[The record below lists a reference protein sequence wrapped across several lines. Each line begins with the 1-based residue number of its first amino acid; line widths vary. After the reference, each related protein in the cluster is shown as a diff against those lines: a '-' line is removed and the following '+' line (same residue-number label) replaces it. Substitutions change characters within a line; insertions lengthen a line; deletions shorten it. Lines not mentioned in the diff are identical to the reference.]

1 MATFEDALST
11 DLDTG
16 PESDFSGPYYSSS
29 PPWRLEDSEPAAFD
43 LVGDYLISFFHA
55 ETTDIS
61 SPIHSVATTA
71 VSEMGPHGLLCIKDD
86 QVVKAIRNA
95 DGTCRRMTNYLK
107 SKTKRPKLGFA
118 FSEFL
123 LQNASQD
130 KDDFLT
136 SLGRDFI
143 KKICFCVRA
152 ETLGF
157 DKVFKESAKLHSSG
171 TKNVKVP
178 ASEATKALYKRLYSL
193 YLTIPDRKMLYSY
206 ERSISIIKKER
217 HYKSFNVEFQRYF
230 YAPRNVR
237 LFYRHYVEFLDWFGQ
252 EGTGVKL
259 HQEMR
264 FLKVKPMVVKE
275 EMTYGYLQ
283 ALALRPADKLTEHE
297 VFKVEFDA

>member
-1 MATFEDALST
+1 MAIFEDALST

-16 PESDFSGPYYSSS
+16 PESDYSGAYYSSS

-55 ETTDIS
+55 ETPDLS
-61 SPIHSVATTA
+61 SQEHSVAMTVALELESRGTLQ
-71 VSEMGPHGLLCIKDD
+71 EKYD
-86 QVVKAIRNA
+86 QVVKTTRNA

-123 LQNASQD
+123 VQNAFQD

-152 ETLGF
+152 ETFGF
-157 DKVFKESAKLHSSG
+157 DKVFKESAKLHSNG

-178 ASEATKALYKRLYSL
+178 ASEASKVLYKRLYDL

-217 HYKSFNVEFQRYF
+217 HYKSFNVEFQKYF

-252 EGTGVKL
+252 EGCGVKL

-264 FLKVKPMVVKE
+264 FKKVKPMVVKE

-283 ALALRPADKLTEHE
+283 ALALRPADKLTVNET
-297 VFKVEFDA
+297 FKIELAA